1 MSKFDRRV
9 IPLCALTLLAVPHPA
24 VVVHSVDGAAAAVAE
39 QIDIDAGHRAPM
51 ARKASRCLDHC
62 MLSPCF
68 LIVMR
73 GLDPRIPFRDA
84 VPF

>member
-51 ARKASRCLDHC
+51 ARKASRMVVSAASNAETPGKCGFAPSEL
-62 MLSPCF
+62 
-68 LIVMR
+68 R
-73 GLDPRIPFRDA
+73 G
-84 VPF
+84 V